1 MQTKNYKNRNTKISI
16 LFMILLISAFSL
28 LINTWDLPLLP
39 KKFPIAAA
47 VAVMMGF
54 AHLQLA
60 TKK

>member
-1 MQTKNYKNRNTKISI
+1 MQRKNYKNRNITISI
-16 LFMILLISAFSL
+16 LFIILLISAFSL
-28 LINTWDLPLLP
+28 LVNTWDLPLLP

-54 AHLQLA
+54 VYLKLA